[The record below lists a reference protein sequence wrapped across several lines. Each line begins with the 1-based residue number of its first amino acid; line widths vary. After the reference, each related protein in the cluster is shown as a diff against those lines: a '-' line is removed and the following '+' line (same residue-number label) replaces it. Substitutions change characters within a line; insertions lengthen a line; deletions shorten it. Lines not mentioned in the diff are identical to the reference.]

1 MSIENFQV
9 DNETS
14 LYIVYAKYFGEEING
29 NYIYHFYL
37 SNNPD
42 DVFAEGWGDIPA
54 CNVSD
59 NLMDIDDSQYEYI
72 VQLKS
77 DIKLDLARN
86 CCCFSMQDCRDNII
100 ALAYENLDDAEE
112 YPDTRII
119 IHFGDNIDDVE
130 EMFGKRDVILQ
141 YV

>member
-1 MSIENFQV
+1 MSIDNFQV

-14 LYIVYAKYFGEEING
+14 LYVVYAKYFGEEING

-42 DVFAEGWGDIPA
+42 EVFAEGWGDIPA
-54 CNVSD
+54 CNMSD

-119 IHFGDNIDDVE
+119 IHFGDNIDDVK